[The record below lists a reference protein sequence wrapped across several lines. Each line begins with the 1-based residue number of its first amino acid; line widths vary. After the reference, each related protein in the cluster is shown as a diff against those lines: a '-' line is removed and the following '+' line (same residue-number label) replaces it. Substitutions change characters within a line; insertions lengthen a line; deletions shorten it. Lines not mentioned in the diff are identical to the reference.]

1 MQFLTFFSCVA
12 AATAAATVRRDAG
25 AVDSNL
31 HSRALSCNACV
42 TTVKGSSTTIW
53 GPFPFSFDNGGPVT
67 DTIYEGC
74 TVTIDRKSAT
84 DCSKWTVRAGG
95 ACGDITKQQIC

>member
-1 MQFLTFFSCVA
+1 MQFLNFFSFVA
-12 AATAAATVRRDAG
+12 AATAAVTVRRDAG

-67 DTIYEGC
+67 DTIYERC
-74 TVTIDRKSAT
+74 TVTIDRKNAT
-84 DCSKWTVRAGG
+84 DCSKWAVRAGG

>member
-1 MQFLTFFSCVA
+1 MQFLTFFSFAA
-12 AATAAATVRRDAG
+12 AATAAVTVRRDAG

-53 GPFPFSFDNGGPVT
+53 GPYSFSFDNGGVVT
-67 DTIYEGC
+67 NTIYDGC
-74 TVTIDRKSAT
+74 IAAIDRKSAT
-84 DCSKWTVRAGG
+84 DCSQWTVRAEGD
-95 ACGDITKQQIC
+95 CGQITKQQIC